1 MKRNRLL
8 ALFLSLALVVTTVMG
23 NVTFAAADTENS
35 AKATGVSYYVDSENG
50 NDDNDGTSETKAWKS
65 LEKVNATTFKP
76 GDKLRFKRGCS
87 WSGLL
92 SPKGSGEK
100 GNPITI
106 DAYGDVKDGRPVIN
120 GDSWCGDK
128 GDDLE
133 NRVFNTAVYFYNQE
147 YWEITSIEVTNHT
160 KTKDDHIKKYGIL
173 IMGQDAGTLH
183 EINVKNTY
191 VHDVISIPI
200 GQQAGIGRGG
210 IVYAIRGNKK
220 ATNWEDITVEGNYV
234 KNVNHY
240 GINFIST
247 WGSSTFPDESGITE
261 GGGGTY
267 RSKNLVI
274 RSNYCENVGNA
285 AVCPSDYENALIE
298 YNVANGCNSGPNGN
312 VPIWWEHGQKTICQ
326 YNEVFGSGASGDKED
341 SQAFDA
347 DVYADLNYVQYN
359 YTHDNPSGSFFEC
372 ALGTSYQ
379 TYYRYNISVNDG
391 YGTNRYGGG
400 AVLTLCQG
408 GNGSLDAYNNLI
420 YMDADHD
427 GSITRSWDDTT
438 AVTSTDRF
446 KIRNNVIIT
455 EAQKIDDNGVNK
467 AQAWDSRYMGVV
479 NNNAYGGANLNNR
492 RADDENA
499 RVAVKSD
506 YVKLEEGTS
515 ATVEDVNGEFK
526 ITYGTVDGYK
536 LKDGATV
543 IDQGISVIDNGGQDF
558 YGNEVK
564 SFVKPNIGADNSYN
578 SGIKEDLGEGKILL
592 DFDDCNNGALTG
604 VYSNCDFGNR
614 GWNVTDGKLWA
625 TSYTNEEQ
633 ANKIAIPDKY
643 ALTSFEAYCAKGTAT
658 VKVEAGEESETF
670 TVTGKKQTFTTN
682 FKKQVPATYIVIKS
696 DNGVDQVKFDNIVL
710 SKKKRISDTE
720 TNISL
725 DKTVTT
731 SSQSDWDPG
740 CVGSNIVDGDETTMW
755 ISNGWS
761 NQGDTVTEDRANFVV
776 DLDGSYNIEKL
787 DVTFGGDKAK
797 SAWKYKVEV
806 STDKTNWDVIWDQT
820 ANEEVAST
828 QKVTLDE
835 SITEKK
841 YSYVRFTF
849 GDTIEDA
856 WPAVAEFNVYRP
868 KELTNFALDGEAT
881 ASTVSRDPANA
892 IDGNDGT
899 LWVGDGDSEKEGAWW
914 MVDLGKAQQIQAF
927 DLVFEHEV
935 LPTLE
940 DAQAATTPAYGQ
952 AWQYKVEGSND
963 KSSWDMLWDN
973 TANTDFSKEQ
983 YGKIAA
989 EYANNK
995 YQYVR
1000 VTLTQLPL
1008 HKESR
1013 VAVWPAIGEVKVLGE
1028 EVINTEEEN
1037 KIVLTEKG
1045 QNIDIDLAYSQP
1057 VTVSSSKD
1065 GENVTDRD
1073 ANTTWTPDA
1082 DDENPSLTIGL
1093 DREYNIENFSV
1104 DFEGEAAP
1112 YKVLVNT
1119 SEGWVEAGSCDS
1131 KDSGK
1136 VVSASKDEITGIKF
1150 QFEKGMTAK
1159 VSEVHFDGV
1168 DAKVKHHKRILVMAP
1183 HEDDEML
1190 MAGGVMNR
1198 AVANGDEVYV
1208 VYATNGDY
1216 SGVDHGKLR
1225 IGVPTDHL
1233 YFLGYADNGG
1243 MGVGQ
1248 YTTAFTD
1255 SFVYNIF
1262 IADDNKVI
1270 SSRNG
1275 VTKTYGDESVRND
1288 YHYLMTGEHASYT
1301 RANFLADLESVMK
1314 SVNPTDVYM
1323 TSRYDMHYDH
1333 AYFGLFGNEAIKNIQ
1348 KENDKFQPTVHE
1360 AIIHSHMTDEVYPK
1374 DQGNY
1379 GWGKE
1384 LNTYLG
1390 AWQHLD
1396 GLEEKTMLNWSEREN
1411 VLTPY
1416 SMRQGPFKYN
1426 LKDKALRE
1434 YTTEY
1439 YNWIASFSKVNEVF
1453 YKHETNSIG
1462 LFADITASSENSS
1475 DSRWDDQSAV
1485 KAVDGIADG
1494 YATGLANLHTRFPW
1508 AEWVTKNEGAGAWLN
1523 LAFNEEYKVST
1534 IKLYD
1539 RPNTDDQ
1546 ITASH
1551 LELDDGTRI
1560 EVGELPN
1567 DGSVKIINLGE
1578 EKVVKNIKFVV
1589 DKVSDSTTAVGLAE
1603 IEVLGSKA
1611 KEEETTTPEETTTG
1625 DVEETTTGDVEET
1638 TTGNVEE
1645 STITKVEETTTKKT
1659 EETTTKK
1666 PDVTTTGSSN
1676 QEVTTGTLTDGSSVK
1691 SPAKVKKVKISAKKT
1706 KVTVTWKK
1714 NKKAKGY
1721 EISYATNK
1729 KFKKASKV
1737 NVKKNNK
1744 TKKVLTK
1751 IKSNKVYYIK
1761 VRAYVIVNGKKVY
1774 GKYSKV
1780 RKIRSK

>member
-1 MKRNRLL
+1 MQQKKTFAIL
-8 ALFLSLALVVTTVMG
+8 LSLAMIVTIVLG
-23 NVTFAAADTENS
+23 NGTFVSAATTE
-35 AKATGVSYYVDSENG
+35 AITGISYYVDSVNG
-50 NDDNDGTSETKAWKS
+50 NDDNDGTSEAKAWKS

-285 AVCPSDYENALIE
+285 AICPSDYENALIE

-499 RVAVKSD
+499 KVAVKSD

-633 ANKIAIPDKY
+633 ANKLAIPDKY
-643 ALTSFEAYCAKGTAT
+643 AVTSFEAYCAKGTAT

-670 TVTGKKQTFTTN
+670 TVTN
-682 FKKQVPATYIVIKS
+682 
-696 DNGVDQVKFDNIVL
+696 
-710 SKKKRISDTE
+710 
-720 TNISL
+720 
-725 DKTVTT
+725 
-731 SSQSDWDPG
+731 
-740 CVGSNIVDGDETTMW
+740 
-755 ISNGWS
+755 
-761 NQGDTVTEDRANFVV
+761 
-776 DLDGSYNIEKL
+776 
-787 DVTFGGDKAK
+787 
-797 SAWKYKVEV
+797 
-806 STDKTNWDVIWDQT
+806 
-820 ANEEVAST
+820 
-828 QKVTLDE
+828 
-835 SITEKK
+835 
-841 YSYVRFTF
+841 
-849 GDTIEDA
+849 
-856 WPAVAEFNVYRP
+856 
-868 KELTNFALDGEAT
+868 
-881 ASTVSRDPANA
+881 
-892 IDGNDGT
+892 
-899 LWVGDGDSEKEGAWW
+899 
-914 MVDLGKAQQIQAF
+914 
-927 DLVFEHEV
+927 
-935 LPTLE
+935 
-940 DAQAATTPAYGQ
+940 
-952 AWQYKVEGSND
+952 
-963 KSSWDMLWDN
+963 
-973 TANTDFSKEQ
+973 
-983 YGKIAA
+983 
-989 EYANNK
+989 
-995 YQYVR
+995 
-1000 VTLTQLPL
+1000 
-1008 HKESR
+1008 
-1013 VAVWPAIGEVKVLGE
+1013 
-1028 EVINTEEEN
+1028 
-1037 KIVLTEKG
+1037 
-1045 QNIDIDLAYSQP
+1045 
-1057 VTVSSSKD
+1057 
-1065 GENVTDRD
+1065 
-1073 ANTTWTPDA
+1073 
-1082 DDENPSLTIGL
+1082 
-1093 DREYNIENFSV
+1093 
-1104 DFEGEAAP
+1104 
-1112 YKVLVNT
+1112 
-1119 SEGWVEAGSCDS
+1119 
-1131 KDSGK
+1131 
-1136 VVSASKDEITGIKF
+1136 
-1150 QFEKGMTAK
+1150 
-1159 VSEVHFDGV
+1159 
-1168 DAKVKHHKRILVMAP
+1168 
-1183 HEDDEML
+1183 
-1190 MAGGVMNR
+1190 
-1198 AVANGDEVYV
+1198 
-1208 VYATNGDY
+1208 
-1216 SGVDHGKLR
+1216 
-1225 IGVPTDHL
+1225 
-1233 YFLGYADNGG
+1233 
-1243 MGVGQ
+1243 
-1248 YTTAFTD
+1248 
-1255 SFVYNIF
+1255 
-1262 IADDNKVI
+1262 
-1270 SSRNG
+1270 
-1275 VTKTYGDESVRND
+1275 
-1288 YHYLMTGEHASYT
+1288 
-1301 RANFLADLESVMK
+1301 
-1314 SVNPTDVYM
+1314 
-1323 TSRYDMHYDH
+1323 DMHYDH
-1333 AYFGLFGNEAIKNIQ
+1333 AYFGLFGIEAIKDIQ
-1348 KENDKFQPTVHE
+1348 AENNDFQPTVHE

-1379 GWGKE
+1379 GWNHE
-1384 LNTYLG
+1384 LDTYLG

-1426 LKDKALRE
+1426 LKDQALRK
-1434 YTTEY
+1434 YSTEY

-1462 LFADITASSENSS
+1462 SLATVTASSENSS
-1475 DSRWDDQSAV
+1475 DSRWDDQSVV
-1485 KAVDGIADG
+1485 KAVDGVADG

-1508 AEWVTKNEGAGAWLN
+1508 AEWATKNEGAGAWLS
-1523 LAFNEEYKVST
+1523 LAYDEVQKVT
-1534 IKLYD
+1534 KIKIYD
-1539 RPNTDDQ
+1539 RPNTDDH
-1546 ITASH
+1546 ITNSH
-1551 LELDDGTRI
+1551 LEFDDGTTL

-1567 DGSVKIINLGE
+1567 DGSVKEISLGE
-1578 EKVVKNIKFVV
+1578 GKEVKNIKFVV
-1589 DKVSDSTTAVGLAE
+1589 DEVSESTTAVGLAE
-1603 IEVLGSKA
+1603 IEV
-1611 KEEETTTPEETTTG
+1611 
-1625 DVEETTTGDVEET
+1625 
-1638 TTGNVEE
+1638 
-1645 STITKVEETTTKKT
+1645 
-1659 EETTTKK
+1659 
-1666 PDVTTTGSSN
+1666 
-1676 QEVTTGTLTDGSSVK
+1676 
-1691 SPAKVKKVKISAKKT
+1691 
-1706 KVTVTWKK
+1706 
-1714 NKKAKGY
+1714 
-1721 EISYATNK
+1721 
-1729 KFKKASKV
+1729 
-1737 NVKKNNK
+1737 
-1744 TKKVLTK
+1744 
-1751 IKSNKVYYIK
+1751 IK
-1761 VRAYVIVNGKKVY
+1761 
-1774 GKYSKV
+1774 
-1780 RKIRSK
+1780 